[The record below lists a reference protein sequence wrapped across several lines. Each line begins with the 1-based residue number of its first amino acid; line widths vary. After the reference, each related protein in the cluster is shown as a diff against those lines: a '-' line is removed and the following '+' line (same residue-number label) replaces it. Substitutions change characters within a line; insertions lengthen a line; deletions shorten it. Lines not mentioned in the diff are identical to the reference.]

1 MTDQVPTHQGP
12 PPHSFVVDPG
22 IGNDDRPPLA
32 LEKLKALRATVQQR
46 IAQLDADNF
55 EVFLQRT
62 PEVREEYATEALD
75 EMFDWYEE
83 YAAHRAALD
92 HYLDALAVVEQWAGD
107 PRHVPEPLPGLVVAE
122 AEEEEV
128 TPPPATRPFRP
139 MRPVRPLDR
148 QLAFGAAIADTQQLR
163 ADLHRE
169 VTEVMPKVLASELDA
184 RLPILLNEQLR
195 GLGTAGNYTPIGGKY
210 TPDTPV
216 QVTPVIEEPLVT
228 VEAAPI
234 AAAKVMPEAAAGAA
248 PARHAAH
255 ASPPRRNRR

>member
-1 MTDQVPTHQGP
+1 MSDQVPTHQGP
-12 PPHSFVVDPG
+12 PPQHIVTDPG

-32 LEKLKALRATVQQR
+32 IEKLKALRATVQQR
-46 IAQLDADNF
+46 LAQLDADNY

-83 YAAHRAALD
+83 YVAHRAALD

-122 AEEEEV
+122 SEEDEV
-128 TPPPATRPFRP
+128 APPPTTRPFRP

-148 QLAFGAAIADTQQLR
+148 QLAFGATIADTQQLR

-169 VTEVMPKVLASELDA
+169 VTEVMPKVLASELEA

-195 GLGTAGNYTPIGGKY
+195 GLGTAGNYTPIGGRY

-216 QVTPVIEEPLVT
+216 QVTPVIEEQLVT
-228 VEAAPI
+228 VEATPAP
-234 AAAKVMPEAAAGAA
+234 ASKAMPDLAAA
-248 PARHAAH
+248 PARDRH
-255 ASPPRRNRR
+255 ASHATTPRRNRR